1 MTIDIR
7 IKPTTRRPPIRL
19 LVEEIADPTRYRLP
33 YDTGKVRGKP
43 GRKPLPYE
51 QLSEHGKKKRERKL
65 RLQAESAARW
75 GKDTSSHSP

>member
-7 IKPTTRRPPIRL
+7 IKTRRPPIRL

-33 YDTGKVRGKP
+33 HNTGRVRKKP
-43 GRKPLPYE
+43 GRKPLPYD

-75 GKDTSSHSP
+75 GKDTSSQSP